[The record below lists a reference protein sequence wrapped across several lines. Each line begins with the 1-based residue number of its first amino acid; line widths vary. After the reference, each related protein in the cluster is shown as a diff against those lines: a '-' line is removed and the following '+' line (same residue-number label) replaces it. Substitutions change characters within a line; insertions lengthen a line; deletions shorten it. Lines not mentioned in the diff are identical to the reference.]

1 MHWGGLVGLTLAA
14 TISTSAAA
22 APSSTAPE
30 APRAPGEH
38 RLEDAD
44 GKPVATF
51 VVRPGATTSIAAPA
65 GDYVVVGPDGR
76 RTPLRLDDGERLE
89 LGAPG
94 PSTPP
99 ARATAPVAAP
109 SPSDRTTPA
118 RPRRG
123 PVRHPWVAPLAA
135 AFVPGAGYAVARRP
149 GAAFGTFAAAA
160 GLGFGAIALGLAAPR
175 DEGTALGD
183 PGRSAAREALRHGAF
198 VVTTDALALLWIGQA
213 ADAWRR
219 AKGKPLQPRLRHA
232 VSVSVQRASTVGLR
246 PGEPAMAR
254 YEDLTLAVLGQVVPR
269 LSLGVADLS
278 VHGRSGGRVTL
289 QAGLRVAGRVLQRDR
304 VWLVVA
310 GGVIFQG
317 TSGRTTLPTPA
328 DPEAE
333 RPSERG
339 RFGAIVYTQ
348 LEARVFVLDRLS
360 LDVAPRLSVPLA
372 TRYYGGGKA
381 LPRWAPTLELVA
393 GPQVYF

>member
-1 MHWGGLVGLTLAA
+1 
-14 TISTSAAA
+14 
-22 APSSTAPE
+22 
-30 APRAPGEH
+30 
-38 RLEDAD
+38 
-44 GKPVATF
+44 
-51 VVRPGATTSIAAPA
+51 
-65 GDYVVVGPDGR
+65 
-76 RTPLRLDDGERLE
+76 
-89 LGAPG
+89 
-94 PSTPP
+94 
-99 ARATAPVAAP
+99 
-109 SPSDRTTPA
+109 
-118 RPRRG
+118 
-123 PVRHPWVAPLAA
+123 VRHPWVAPLAA

>member
-1 MHWGGLVGLTLAA
+1 MRGAWLGGLVLASTLSTAA
-14 TISTSAAA
+14 VASAA
-22 APSSTAPE
+22 PRE
-30 APRAPGEH
+30 PRAAGEH
-38 RLEDAD
+38 RLEASD
-44 GKPVATF
+44 GTPVATF
-51 VVRPGATTSIAAPA
+51 VVRPGAPTSIGAPA

-76 RTPLRLDDGERLE
+76 RTPVHLGEGERLE
-89 LGAPG
+89 LGPPEGVAEA
-94 PSTPP
+94 TPE
-99 ARATAPVAAP
+99 AAPVATLP
-109 SPSDRTTPA
+109 PPPGRA
-118 RPRRG
+118 RPPSRRG
-123 PVRHPWVAPLAA
+123 PVRHPWVAPLAG

-219 AKGKPLQPRLRHA
+219 AKGKPLQPRVGHA
-232 VSVSVQRASTVGLR
+232 VALSLQRASTVGLR

-254 YEDLTLAVLGQVVPR
+254 YEDLTLAVMGQVAPR
-269 LSLGVADLS
+269 LSIGVADLG
-278 VHGRSGGRVTL
+278 VHARSGGRVTL

-317 TSGRTTLPTPA
+317 TSGRPTLPAPA
-328 DPEAE
+328 DPDAEA
-333 RPSERG
+333 PSEHG
-339 RFGAIVYTQ
+339 RFGAIVYAQ
-348 LEARVFVLDRLS
+348 LETRVFVLDRLS
-360 LDVAPRLSVPLA
+360 LDVGPRLSVPLA

>member
-1 MHWGGLVGLTLAA
+1 MRAWSWTCGLLLAA
-14 TISTSAAA
+14 TVSTSAAA
-22 APSSTAPE
+22 APGAEPPTA
-30 APRAPGEH
+30 GEH
-38 RLEDAD
+38 RLEDRD
-44 GKPVATF
+44 GEPVATF
-51 VVRPGATTSIAAPA
+51 VVRPGVTTSIGAPA

-76 RTPLRLDDGERLE
+76 RTPLRLDEGERLE
-89 LGAPG
+89 LGAPESSTAAAPVDAPRVVE
-94 PSTPP
+94 PSP
-99 ARATAPVAAP
+99 ARATAK
-109 SPSDRTTPA
+109 
-118 RPRRG
+118 PRRG

-183 PGRSAAREALRHGAF
+183 PGRSATREALRHGAF
-198 VVTTDALALLWIGQA
+198 VVATDALALLWIGQA

-219 AKGKPLQPRLRHA
+219 AKGKPLQPRVRHA
-232 VSVSVQRASTVGLR
+232 VAVSLQRASTVGLR

-254 YEDLTLAVLGQVVPR
+254 YEDLTLAVMGQVVPR
-269 LSLGVADLS
+269 LSLGVADLG

-317 TSGRTTLPTPA
+317 TSGRSTLPAPA
-328 DPEAE
+328 DPDAA

-339 RFGAIVYTQ
+339 RFGAIVYAQ
-348 LEARVFVLDRLS
+348 LETRVFVLDRLS